1 MPANHTTPPNYR
13 YPIAYGIYASS
24 RAMYVLRGGRVAD
37 VDGTRE
43 ADVAVADGEIVAVE
57 DDTDLAAAEAD
68 ATDAEPTEI
77 NVSGNVVAPGL
88 IDAHVHLMMDGR
100 PDVATAVSDSDY
112 TASYRAASNLHAA
125 LEAGVTTVRD
135 LGSRGTLAL
144 DAGEAV
150 AAGAIDGPRV
160 LAAGRNVIMTGG
172 HGNWF
177 GREADGPA
185 EVRKAAREQL
195 KAGADVLK
203 CMATGGV
210 LTEGA
215 VTGAPELTP
224 AELSA
229 FTDAA
234 APTDTPTAA
243 HAHGE
248 IGIKNAVEAG
258 ITSVEHGT
266 FMDREAAEMM
276 ADRGTYWVPTASALR
291 GIVDNGVEAGIPE
304 SAVAKAEDAAD
315 RFADAWKHALAADVP
330 IAMGTDA
337 GTPFNF
343 FEEIPR
349 ELSLMVEYGLSPA
362 DALEAAT
369 VNGADLLGL
378 DDVGRVAEGY
388 RADLVVLDADPNA
401 DVTAWQDPEA
411 VFADGKQVV

>member
-1 MPANHTTPPNYR
+1 M
-13 YPIAYGIYASS
+13 
-24 RAMYVLRGGRVAD
+24 
-37 VDGTRE
+37 
-43 ADVAVADGEIVAVE
+43 AVADGEIVAVGDPE
-57 DDTDLAAAEAD
+57 AVDEAVATLADGEEATEVD
-68 ATDAEPTEI
+68 AT
-77 NVSGNVVAPGL
+77 GKVVAPGL
-88 IDAHVHLMMDGR
+88 IDAHVHVMMDGR

-112 TASYRAASNLHAA
+112 TASYRAAGNLEAA
-125 LEAGVTTVRD
+125 VAAGVTTVRD

-150 AAGAIDGPRV
+150 AAGQIDGARV
-160 LAAGRNVIMTGG
+160 LACGRNVIMTGG

-195 KAGADVLK
+195 KDGADVLK

-215 VTGAPELTP
+215 VTGAPELTSE
-224 AELSA
+224 ELAA

-248 IGIKNAVEAG
+248 VGIKNAVEAG
-258 ITSVEHGT
+258 ISSIEHGT

-276 ADRGTYWVPTASALR
+276 AERGTYWVPTASALR
-291 GIVDNGVEAGIPE
+291 GIVENGVEAGIPE
-304 SAVAKAEDAAD
+304 DAVAKAEDAAD
-315 RFADAWKHALAADVP
+315 RFDDAWDHALEADVP

-343 FEEIPR
+343 FGDIPR
-349 ELSLMVEYGLSPA
+349 ELSYMVEYGLSPA
-362 DALEAAT
+362 AALEAAT
-369 VNGADLLGL
+369 VNAADLLGL
-378 DDVGRVAEGY
+378 DDVGRVEDGY
-388 RADLVVLDADPNA
+388 RADLVLLDADPTE
-401 DVTAWQDPEA
+401 DVEAWQEPEA
-411 VFADGKQVV
+411 VFAAGERVA

>member
-1 MPANHTTPPNYR
+1 
-13 YPIAYGIYASS
+13 
-24 RAMYVLRGGRVAD
+24 MYLLRGGRVAD
-37 VDGTRE
+37 VEGTRE
-43 ADVAVADGEIVAVE
+43 GNVAIADGEIAAVG
-57 DDTDLAAAEAD
+57 DDVD
-68 ATDAEPTEI
+68 AGEIDAGGGGDEVEVTEI
-77 NVSGNVVAPGL
+77 DVSGRVVAPGL
-88 IDAHVHLMMDGR
+88 VDAHVHLMMDGR

-112 TASYRAASNLHAA
+112 TASYRAASNLEAA
-125 LEAGVTTVRD
+125 VEAGVTTVRD

-150 AAGAIDGPRV
+150 DAGDLDGPRV
-160 LAAGRNVIMTGG
+160 LACGRNVIMTGG

-224 AELSA
+224 DELSA

-234 APTDTPTAA
+234 APTGTPTAA

-248 IGIKNAVEAG
+248 VGIKNAVEAG

-291 GIVDNGVEAGIPE
+291 GIVENGIEAGIPAD
-304 SAVAKAEDAAD
+304 AVAKAEDAAE
-315 RFADAWKHALAADVP
+315 RFGDAWEHALDADVP

-337 GTPFNF
+337 GTPFNS
-343 FEEIPR
+343 FEGIPR
-349 ELSLMVEYGLSPA
+349 ELSLMVDHGLSPA

-369 VNGADLLGL
+369 VNGADLLDL

-388 RADLVVLDADPNA
+388 RADLVVLDADPTEDA
-401 DVTAWQDPEA
+401 DAWRDPEA
-411 VFADGKQVV
+411 VFVDGDRVV

>member
-1 MPANHTTPPNYR
+1 M
-13 YPIAYGIYASS
+13 G
-24 RAMYVLRGGRVAD
+24 
-37 VDGTRE
+37 
-43 ADVAVADGEIVAVE
+43 VADGEIVAVGDPE
-57 DDTDLAAAEAD
+57 TVDEAVGGLADGAAA
-68 ATDAEPTEI
+68 TE
-77 NVSGNVVAPGL
+77 VDGAGKVVAPGL
-88 IDAHVHLMMDGR
+88 IDAHVHVMMDGR
-100 PDVATAVSDSDY
+100 PDVATAVADSDY
-112 TASYRAASNLHAA
+112 TASYRAASNLEAA
-125 LEAGVTTVRD
+125 VAAGVTTVRD

-150 AAGAIDGPRV
+150 ADGKFDGPRV
-160 LAAGRNVIMTGG
+160 LACGRNVIMTGG

-224 AELSA
+224 EELAA

-248 IGIKNAVEAG
+248 VGIKNAVEAG
-258 ITSVEHGT
+258 ISSVEHGT

-276 ADRGTYWVPTASALR
+276 AERGTYWVPTASALR

-304 SAVAKAEDAAD
+304 DAVAKAEDAAD
-315 RFADAWKHALAADVP
+315 RFDDAWDHALAADVP

-343 FEEIPR
+343 FEDIPQ
-349 ELSLMVEYGLSPA
+349 ELAYMVEYGLSPEA
-362 DALEAAT
+362 ALEAAT
-369 VNGADLLGL
+369 VNAADLLGL
-378 DDVGRVAEGY
+378 DDVGRVEAGY
-388 RADLVVLDADPNA
+388 RADLLVLDADPTE
-401 DVTAWQDPEA
+401 DVEAWRDPEA
-411 VFADGKQVV
+411 VFAAGERVA

>member
-1 MPANHTTPPNYR
+1 M
-13 YPIAYGIYASS
+13 
-24 RAMYVLRGGRVAD
+24 AD
-37 VDGTRE
+37 AAGTRE
-43 ADVAVADGEIVAVE
+43 ADVAVADGEIVAVGDSGAV
-57 DDTDLAAAEAD
+57 DDAVAERD
-68 ATDAEPTEI
+68 AGGATE
-77 NVSGNVVAPGL
+77 VDVDGRVVAPGL
-88 IDAHVHLMMDGR
+88 IDAHVHVMMDGR
-100 PDVATAVSDSDY
+100 PDVSTAVSDSDY
-112 TASYRAASNLHAA
+112 AASYRAASNLAA
-125 LEAGVTTVRD
+125 AVEAGVTTVRD

-150 AAGAIDGPRV
+150 AAGDIDGARV
-160 LAAGRNVIMTGG
+160 LACGRNVIMTGG

-224 AELSA
+224 EELAA

-248 IGIKNAVEAG
+248 VGIKNAVEAG
-258 ITSVEHGT
+258 ISSIEHGT
-266 FMDREAAEMM
+266 FMGREAAEMM
-276 ADRGTYWVPTASALR
+276 AERGTYWVPTASALR

-304 SAVAKAEDAAD
+304 DAVAKAEDAAE
-315 RFADAWKHALAADVP
+315 RFDDAWDHAIDAGVP

-343 FEEIPR
+343 FEEIPQ
-349 ELSLMVEYGLSPA
+349 EMAHMVDYGLSPER
-362 DALEAAT
+362 ALEAAT
-369 VNGADLLGL
+369 VNAADLLGL
-378 DDVGRVAEGY
+378 DDVGRVAEGH
-388 RADLVVLDADPNA
+388 RADLVVLDADPTE
-401 DVTAWQDPEA
+401 DVEAWQEPDA
-411 VFADGKQVV
+411 VFARGDRVA

>member
-1 MPANHTTPPNYR
+1 MHV
-13 YPIAYGIYASS
+13 I
-24 RAMYVLRGGRVAD
+24 RGGRVVD

-43 ADVAVADGEIVAVE
+43 ADVAVADGEIAAVGPDAVAEIGGE
-57 DDTDLAAAEAD
+57 DEVDAE
-68 ATDAEPTEI
+68 TDA
-77 NVSGNVVAPGL
+77 SGSVVAPGL
-88 IDAHVHLMMDGR
+88 IDAHVHVMMDGR

-112 TASYRAASNLHAA
+112 TASYRATGNLRDA

-135 LGSRGTLAL
+135 LGSRETLAL
-144 DAGEAV
+144 DADEAV
-150 AAGAIDGPRV
+150 AAGHIDGPRV

-195 KAGADVLK
+195 QAGADVLK

-224 AELSA
+224 EELAA

-234 APTDTPTAA
+234 APTGTPTAA

-248 IGIKNAVEAG
+248 EGIKNAVEAG
-258 ITSVEHGT
+258 VSSVEHGT

-291 GIVDNGVEAGIPE
+291 GIVDNGIEAGIPE
-304 SAVAKAEDAAD
+304 DAVAKAEDAAG
-315 RFADAWKHALAADVP
+315 RFDDAWDRALAADVP

-343 FEEIPR
+343 FAEIPR
-349 ELSLMVEYGLSPA
+349 ELEYMVDYGLSPEG
-362 DALEAAT
+362 ALEAAT
-369 VNGADLLGL
+369 VNAADLLGL

-388 RADLVVLDADPNA
+388 RADLVVLDADPTE
-401 DVTAWQDPEA
+401 DVTAWQEPET
-411 VFADGKQVV
+411 VFAAGERVE

>member
-1 MPANHTTPPNYR
+1 M
-13 YPIAYGIYASS
+13 
-24 RAMYVLRGGRVAD
+24 AD
-37 VDGTRE
+37 AAGTRE
-43 ADVAVADGEIVAVE
+43 ADVAVADGEIVAVGE
-57 DDTDLAAAEAD
+57 VDDAVAD
-68 ATDAEPTEI
+68 RDGEPTE
-77 NVSGNVVAPGL
+77 VDVDGRVVAPGL
-88 IDAHVHLMMDGR
+88 IDAHVHAMMDGR
-100 PDVATAVSDSDY
+100 PDVSTAVSESDY
-112 TASYRAASNLHAA
+112 TASYRAASNLEAA
-125 LEAGVTTVRD
+125 VEAGVTTVRD

-150 AAGAIDGPRV
+150 AAGEIDGPRV
-160 LAAGRNVIMTGG
+160 LACGRNVIMTGG

-224 AELSA
+224 EELAA

-248 IGIKNAVEAG
+248 EGIKNAVEAG
-258 ITSVEHGT
+258 ISSVEHGT

-276 ADRGTYWVPTASALR
+276 AERGTYWVPTASALR

-304 SAVAKAEDAAD
+304 DAVAKAEDAAN
-315 RFADAWKHALAADVP
+315 RFDDAWDHALDAGVS

-343 FEEIPR
+343 FADIPQ
-349 ELSLMVEYGLSPA
+349 EMAYMVDYGLSPER
-362 DALEAAT
+362 ALEAAT
-369 VNGADLLGL
+369 VNAADLLGL
-378 DDVGRVAEGY
+378 DDVGRVEEGY
-388 RADLVVLDADPNA
+388 VADLVVLDADPTE
-401 DVTAWQDPEA
+401 DVEAWQEPEA
-411 VFADGKQVV
+411 VFARGERVV

>member
-1 MPANHTTPPNYR
+1 MAHGDAHLFT
-13 YPIAYGIYASS
+13 
-24 RAMYVLRGGRVAD
+24 GGRVAD
-37 VDGTRE
+37 AEGTRR
-43 ADVAVADGEIVAVE
+43 ADVAVVDGEIAAVGDPE
-57 DDTDLAAAEAD
+57 TVAD
-68 ATDAEPTEI
+68 AVADVPDEDLEPVDA
-77 NVSGNVVAPGL
+77 SDRVVAPGL
-88 IDAHVHLMMDGR
+88 IDAHVHVMMDGR
-100 PDVATAVSDSDY
+100 PDVSTAVSDSDY
-112 TASYRAASNLHAA
+112 TASYRAASNLEAA
-125 LEAGVTTVRD
+125 VSNGVTTVRD

-150 AAGAIDGPRV
+150 AAGEIDGPRV
-160 LAAGRNVIMTGG
+160 LACGRNVIMTGG

-224 AELSA
+224 EELAA

-248 IGIKNAVEAG
+248 KGIKNAVEAG
-258 ITSVEHGT
+258 ISSVEHGT

-276 ADRGTYWVPTASALR
+276 AERGTYWVPTASALR

-304 SAVAKAEDAAD
+304 DAVAKAEDAAD
-315 RFADAWKHALAADVP
+315 RFDDAWDHALEAGVS

-343 FEEIPR
+343 FEEIPQ
-349 ELSLMVEYGLSPA
+349 ELAYMVDYGLSPER
-362 DALEAAT
+362 ALEAAT
-369 VNGADLLGL
+369 VNAADLLGL
-378 DDVGRVAEGY
+378 DDVGRVEEGY
-388 RADLVVLDADPNA
+388 QADLVVLDADPNE
-401 DVTAWQDPEA
+401 DVAAWQDPEA
-411 VFADGKQVV
+411 VFARGERVE

>member
-1 MPANHTTPPNYR
+1 MAHSGAHLFT
-13 YPIAYGIYASS
+13 
-24 RAMYVLRGGRVAD
+24 GGRVAD
-37 VDGTRE
+37 AEGTRL
-43 ADVAVADGEIVAVE
+43 ADVAVVDGDIAAVGDPEAVE
-57 DDTDLAAAEAD
+57 RAVDDVPDADLERVD
-68 ATDAEPTEI
+68 A
-77 NVSGNVVAPGL
+77 SGRVVAPGL
-88 IDAHVHLMMDGR
+88 IDAHVHVMMDGR
-100 PDVATAVSDSDY
+100 PDVSTAVSESDY
-112 TASYRAASNLHAA
+112 TASYRAAGNLDAA
-125 LEAGVTTVRD
+125 LSAGVTTVRD

-150 AAGAIDGPRV
+150 AAGEIDGPRV
-160 LAAGRNVIMTGG
+160 LACGRNVIMTGG

-224 AELSA
+224 EELAA

-248 IGIKNAVEAG
+248 EGIKNAVEAG
-258 ITSVEHGT
+258 ISSVEHGT

-276 ADRGTYWVPTASALR
+276 AERGTYWVPTASALR
-291 GIVDNGVEAGIPE
+291 GIADHGVEAGIPE
-304 SAVAKAEDAAD
+304 DAVAKAEDAVD
-315 RFADAWKHALAADVP
+315 RFDDAWDHALAADVP

-343 FEEIPR
+343 FADIPQ
-349 ELSLMVEYGLSPA
+349 ELAYMVDYGLSPER
-362 DALEAAT
+362 ALEAAT
-369 VNGADLLGL
+369 VNAADLLGL

-388 RADLVVLDADPNA
+388 AADLVVLDADPTE
-401 DVTAWQDPEA
+401 DVTAWQDPAA
-411 VFADGKQVV
+411 VFARGDRVA

>member
-1 MPANHTTPPNYR
+1 
-13 YPIAYGIYASS
+13 
-24 RAMYVLRGGRVAD
+24 MYVLRGGRVAD
-37 VDGTRE
+37 AAGTRE
-43 ADVAVADGEIVAVE
+43 ADVAVADGEIVAVGDSGAV
-57 DDTDLAAAEAD
+57 DDAVAERD
-68 ATDAEPTEI
+68 AGGATE
-77 NVSGNVVAPGL
+77 VDVDGRVVAPGL
-88 IDAHVHLMMDGR
+88 IDAHVHVMMDGR
-100 PDVATAVSDSDY
+100 PDVSTAVSDSDY
-112 TASYRAASNLHAA
+112 AASYRAASNLAA
-125 LEAGVTTVRD
+125 AVEAGVTTVRD

-150 AAGAIDGPRV
+150 AAGDIDGARV
-160 LAAGRNVIMTGG
+160 LACGRNVIMTGG

-224 AELSA
+224 EELAA

-248 IGIKNAVEAG
+248 VGIKNAVEAG
-258 ITSVEHGT
+258 ISSIEHGT

-276 ADRGTYWVPTASALR
+276 AERGTYWVPTASALR

-304 SAVAKAEDAAD
+304 DAVAKAEDAAE
-315 RFADAWKHALAADVP
+315 RFDDAWDHAIDAGVP

-343 FEEIPR
+343 FEEIPQ
-349 ELSLMVEYGLSPA
+349 EMAHMVDYGLSPER
-362 DALEAAT
+362 ALEAAT
-369 VNGADLLGL
+369 VNAADLLGL
-378 DDVGRVAEGY
+378 DDVGRVAEGH
-388 RADLVVLDADPNA
+388 RADLVVLDADPTE
-401 DVTAWQDPEA
+401 DVEAWQEPDA
-411 VFADGKQVV
+411 VFARGDRVA

>member
-1 MPANHTTPPNYR
+1 
-13 YPIAYGIYASS
+13 
-24 RAMYVLRGGRVAD
+24 
-37 VDGTRE
+37 
-43 ADVAVADGEIVAVE
+43 
-57 DDTDLAAAEAD
+57 
-68 ATDAEPTEI
+68 
-77 NVSGNVVAPGL
+77 
-88 IDAHVHLMMDGR
+88 
-100 PDVATAVSDSDY
+100 
-112 TASYRAASNLHAA
+112 
-125 LEAGVTTVRD
+125 
-135 LGSRGTLAL
+135 
-144 DAGEAV
+144 
-150 AAGAIDGPRV
+150 
-160 LAAGRNVIMTGG
+160 MTGG

-224 AELSA
+224 EELDA

-248 IGIKNAVEAG
+248 EGIKNAVEAG
-258 ITSVEHGT
+258 ISSVEHGT

-276 ADRGTYWVPTASALR
+276 AERGTYWVPTASALR

-304 SAVAKAEDAAD
+304 DAVTKAEDAAD
-315 RFADAWKHALAADVP
+315 RFDGAWDHALEAGVS

-343 FEEIPR
+343 FADIPQ
-349 ELSLMVEYGLSPA
+349 EMAYMVDYGLSPER
-362 DALEAAT
+362 ALEAAT
-369 VNGADLLGL
+369 VNAADLLGL

-388 RADLVVLDADPNA
+388 RADLVLLDADPNE

-411 VFADGKQVV
+411 VFARGERVE

>member
-1 MPANHTTPPNYR
+1 M
-13 YPIAYGIYASS
+13 
-24 RAMYVLRGGRVAD
+24 
-37 VDGTRE
+37 
-43 ADVAVADGEIVAVE
+43 AVADGEIVAVGDPE
-57 DDTDLAAAEAD
+57 TVDEAVAALADGETATEVDAAGK
-68 ATDAEPTEI
+68 I
-77 NVSGNVVAPGL
+77 VAPGL
-88 IDAHVHLMMDGR
+88 IDAHVHVMMDGR

-112 TASYRAASNLHAA
+112 TASYRAAGNLQAA
-125 LEAGVTTVRD
+125 VAAGVTTVRD

-144 DAGEAV
+144 DAGRAVEAGEIE
-150 AAGAIDGPRV
+150 GARV
-160 LAAGRNVIMTGG
+160 VGCGRNVIMTGG

-195 KAGADVLK
+195 KDGADVLK

-224 AELSA
+224 EELAA

-248 IGIKNAVEAG
+248 AGIKNAVEAG
-258 ITSVEHGT
+258 ISSIEHGT

-291 GIVDNGVEAGIPE
+291 GIVENGVEAGIPE
-304 SAVAKAEDAAD
+304 DAVAKAEDAAD
-315 RFADAWKHALAADVP
+315 RFDDAWDHALEADVP

-343 FEEIPR
+343 FEDIPR
-349 ELSLMVEYGLSPA
+349 ELSYMVEHGLSPEA
-362 DALEAAT
+362 ALEAAT
-369 VNGADLLGL
+369 VNAADLLGL
-378 DDVGRVAEGY
+378 DDVGRVEEGY
-388 RADLVVLDADPNA
+388 RADLLVLDADPTE
-401 DVTAWQDPEA
+401 DVEAWRDPEA
-411 VFADGKQVV
+411 VFAAGDRVA

>member
-1 MPANHTTPPNYR
+1 M
-13 YPIAYGIYASS
+13 
-24 RAMYVLRGGRVAD
+24 VD

-43 ADVAVADGEIVAVE
+43 ADVAVADGEIIAVGPDAVAEIGGE
-57 DDTDLAAAEAD
+57 DAVDSE
-68 ATDAEPTEI
+68 TDA
-77 NVSGNVVAPGL
+77 SGSVVAPGL
-88 IDAHVHLMMDGR
+88 IDAHVHVMMDGR

-112 TASYRAASNLHAA
+112 TASYRAAGNLRDA

-150 AAGAIDGPRV
+150 AAGEIDGPRV
-160 LAAGRNVIMTGG
+160 LACGRNVIMTGG

-224 AELSA
+224 DELAA

-248 IGIKNAVEAG
+248 RGIKNAVEAG
-258 ITSVEHGT
+258 ITSIEHGT

-276 ADRGTYWVPTASALR
+276 AERGTYWVPTASALR
-291 GIVDNGVEAGIPE
+291 GIADNGVEAGIPE
-304 SAVAKAEDAAD
+304 DAVAKAEDAAD
-315 RFADAWKHALAADVP
+315 RFDDAWDRALDADVP

-343 FEEIPR
+343 FGDIPR
-349 ELSLMVEYGLSPA
+349 ELEYMVDYGLSPEG
-362 DALEAAT
+362 ALEAAT
-369 VNGADLLGL
+369 VNAADLLGL
-378 DDVGRVAEGY
+378 DDVGRIEGGY
-388 RADLVVLDADPNA
+388 RADLVVLDADPTE
-401 DVTAWQDPEA
+401 DVTAWREPDA
-411 VFADGKQVV
+411 VFAAGDQVA

>member
-1 MPANHTTPPNYR
+1 M
-13 YPIAYGIYASS
+13 
-24 RAMYVLRGGRVAD
+24 AD
-37 VDGTRE
+37 AAGTRE
-43 ADVAVADGEIVAVE
+43 ADVAVADGEIVAVGDSGAV
-57 DDTDLAAAEAD
+57 DDAVAERD
-68 ATDAEPTEI
+68 AGGATE
-77 NVSGNVVAPGL
+77 VDVDGRVVAPGL
-88 IDAHVHLMMDGR
+88 IDAHVHVMMDGR
-100 PDVATAVSDSDY
+100 PDVSTAVSDSDY
-112 TASYRAASNLHAA
+112 AASYRAASNLAA
-125 LEAGVTTVRD
+125 AVEAGVTTVRD

-150 AAGAIDGPRV
+150 AAGDIDGARV
-160 LAAGRNVIMTGG
+160 LACGRNVIMTGG

-224 AELSA
+224 EELAA

-248 IGIKNAVEAG
+248 EGIKNAVEAG
-258 ITSVEHGT
+258 ISSVEHGT

-276 ADRGTYWVPTASALR
+276 AERGTYWVPTASALR

-304 SAVAKAEDAAD
+304 DAVAKAEDAAE
-315 RFADAWKHALAADVP
+315 RFDDAWDHALDAGVP

-343 FEEIPR
+343 FEEIPQ
-349 ELSLMVEYGLSPA
+349 EMAHMVDYGLSPER
-362 DALEAAT
+362 ALEAAT
-369 VNGADLLGL
+369 VNAADLLGL
-378 DDVGRVAEGY
+378 DDVGRVAEGH
-388 RADLVVLDADPNA
+388 RADLVVLDADPTE
-401 DVTAWQDPEA
+401 DVEAWQEPDA
-411 VFADGKQVV
+411 VFARGDRVA

>member
-1 MPANHTTPPNYR
+1 
-13 YPIAYGIYASS
+13 
-24 RAMYVLRGGRVAD
+24 MYVLRGGRVAD
-37 VDGTRE
+37 VDGTRK
-43 ADVAVADGEIVAVE
+43 ADVAVADGEIVAVGDPE
-57 DDTDLAAAEAD
+57 TVDAAVDEAD
-68 ATDAEPTEI
+68 GEAATVEAD
-77 NVSGNVVAPGL
+77 GKVVAPGL
-88 IDAHVHLMMDGR
+88 IDAHVHVMMDGR
-100 PDVATAVSDSDY
+100 PDVSTAVSDSDY
-112 TASYRAASNLHAA
+112 TASYRTAGNLEAAV
-125 LEAGVTTVRD
+125 EAGVTTVRD

-150 AAGAIDGPRV
+150 AAGDLTGPRV
-160 LAAGRNVIMTGG
+160 LACGRNVIMTGG

-224 AELSA
+224 EELEA

-234 APTDTPTAA
+234 APTNTPTAA

-248 IGIKNAVEAG
+248 EGIKNAVEAG
-258 ITSVEHGT
+258 ISSVEHGT

-276 ADRGTYWVPTASALR
+276 AARGTYWVPTASALR
-291 GIVDNGVEAGIPE
+291 GIVENGVEAGIPE
-304 SAVAKAEDAAD
+304 DAVAKAEDAAD
-315 RFADAWKHALAADVP
+315 RFDDAWDHALDADVL

-343 FEEIPR
+343 FRDIPR
-349 ELSLMVEYGLSPA
+349 ELEYMVEYGLSPER
-362 DALEAAT
+362 ALEAAT
-369 VNGADLLGL
+369 ANAADLLGL
-378 DDVGRVAEGY
+378 DDVGRVAEGC
-388 RADLVVLDADPNA
+388 RADLVVLDGDPTE
-401 DVTAWQDPEA
+401 DVTAWREPDA
-411 VFADGKQVV
+411 VFARGERVV

>member
-1 MPANHTTPPNYR
+1 M
-13 YPIAYGIYASS
+13 
-24 RAMYVLRGGRVAD
+24 
-37 VDGTRE
+37 
-43 ADVAVADGEIVAVE
+43 AVADGEIVAVGDPE
-57 DDTDLAAAEAD
+57 AVDEAVATLADGEEATEVD
-68 ATDAEPTEI
+68 AT
-77 NVSGNVVAPGL
+77 GKVVAPGL
-88 IDAHVHLMMDGR
+88 IDAHVHVMMDGR

-112 TASYRAASNLHAA
+112 TASYRAAGNLEAA
-125 LEAGVTTVRD
+125 VAAGVTTVRD

-150 AAGAIDGPRV
+150 AAGQIDGARV
-160 LAAGRNVIMTGG
+160 VGCGRNVIMTGG

-195 KAGADVLK
+195 KDGADVLK

-224 AELSA
+224 EELAA

-248 IGIKNAVEAG
+248 VGIKNAVEAG
-258 ITSVEHGT
+258 ISSIEHGT

-276 ADRGTYWVPTASALR
+276 AERGTYWVPTASALR
-291 GIVDNGVEAGIPE
+291 GIVENGVEAGIPE
-304 SAVAKAEDAAD
+304 DAVAKAEDAAD
-315 RFADAWKHALAADVP
+315 RFDDAWDHALEADVP

-343 FEEIPR
+343 FEDIPR
-349 ELSLMVEYGLSPA
+349 ELSYMVEYGLSPA
-362 DALEAAT
+362 AALEAAT
-369 VNGADLLGL
+369 VNAADLLGL
-378 DDVGRVAEGY
+378 DDVGRVEDGY
-388 RADLVVLDADPNA
+388 RADLVLLDADPTE
-401 DVTAWQDPEA
+401 DVEAWQEPAA
-411 VFADGKQVV
+411 VFAAGERVA

>member
-1 MPANHTTPPNYR
+1 M
-13 YPIAYGIYASS
+13 
-24 RAMYVLRGGRVAD
+24 
-37 VDGTRE
+37 VDAAGTRE
-43 ADVAVADGEIVAVE
+43 ADVAVADGEVVAVGE
-57 DDTDLAAAEAD
+57 PGAVDDAIAAREGDPAELD
-68 ATDAEPTEI
+68 
-77 NVSGNVVAPGL
+77 VGGQVVAPGL
-88 IDAHVHLMMDGR
+88 IDAHVHVMMDGR
-100 PDVATAVSDSDY
+100 PDVSTAVADSDY
-112 TASYRAASNLHAA
+112 TASYRAASNLDAA
-125 LEAGVTTVRD
+125 VSAGVTTVRD

-150 AAGAIDGPRV
+150 SAGKIDGPRV
-160 LAAGRNVIMTGG
+160 IACGRNVIMTGG

-224 AELSA
+224 EELAA

-248 IGIKNAVEAG
+248 VGIKNAVEAG
-258 ITSVEHGT
+258 ISSVEHGT

-276 ADRGTYWVPTASALR
+276 AERGTYWVPTASALR

-304 SAVAKAEDAAD
+304 DAVAKAEDAAD
-315 RFADAWKHALAADVP
+315 RFDDAWDHALEAGVP

-343 FEEIPR
+343 FGEIPQ
-349 ELSLMVEYGLSPA
+349 EMAYMVDYGLSPER
-362 DALEAAT
+362 ALEAAT
-369 VNGADLLGL
+369 VNAADLLGL
-378 DDVGRVAEGY
+378 DDVGLVEEGY
-388 RADLVVLDADPNA
+388 RADLVVLDADPTE
-401 DVTAWQDPEA
+401 DVEAWQDPDA
-411 VFADGKQVV
+411 VFARGERVE

>member
-1 MPANHTTPPNYR
+1 MANAA
-13 YPIAYGIYASS
+13 AYLFA
-24 RAMYVLRGGRVAD
+24 GGRVAD
-37 VDGTRE
+37 ADGTRT
-43 ADVAVADGEIVAVE
+43 ADVAIVDGEIAAVGDPEAVE
-57 DDTDLAAAEAD
+57 RAVDDVPDADLERVD
-68 ATDAEPTEI
+68 ASDR
-77 NVSGNVVAPGL
+77 VVAPGL
-88 IDAHVHLMMDGR
+88 IDAHVHVMMDGR
-100 PDVATAVSDSDY
+100 PDVSTAVSESDY
-112 TASYRAASNLHAA
+112 TASYRAAGNLDAA
-125 LEAGVTTVRD
+125 LSAGVTTVRD

-150 AAGAIDGPRV
+150 AAGEIDGPRV
-160 LAAGRNVIMTGG
+160 LACGRNVIMTGG

-224 AELSA
+224 EELAA

-248 IGIKNAVEAG
+248 EGIKNAVEAG
-258 ITSVEHGT
+258 ISSVEHGT

-276 ADRGTYWVPTASALR
+276 AERGTYWVPTASALR

-304 SAVAKAEDAAD
+304 DAVAKAEDAAD
-315 RFADAWKHALAADVP
+315 RFDDAWDHALDAGVP

-343 FEEIPR
+343 FADIPQ
-349 ELSLMVEYGLSPA
+349 ELAYMVDYGLSPER
-362 DALEAAT
+362 ALEAAT
-369 VNGADLLGL
+369 VNAADLLGL
-378 DDVGRVAEGY
+378 DDVGRVEEGY
-388 RADLVVLDADPNA
+388 AADLVVLDADPTE
-401 DVTAWQDPEA
+401 DVTAWQDPAA
-411 VFADGKQVV
+411 VFARGDRVA

>member
-1 MPANHTTPPNYR
+1 
-13 YPIAYGIYASS
+13 
-24 RAMYVLRGGRVAD
+24 MYVLRGGRVAD
-37 VDGTRE
+37 AAGTRE
-43 ADVAVADGEIVAVE
+43 ADVAVADGEIVAVGDSGAV
-57 DDTDLAAAEAD
+57 DDAVAERD
-68 ATDAEPTEI
+68 AGGATE
-77 NVSGNVVAPGL
+77 VDVDGRVVAPGL
-88 IDAHVHLMMDGR
+88 IDAHVHVMMDGR
-100 PDVATAVSDSDY
+100 PDVSTAVSDSDY
-112 TASYRAASNLHAA
+112 AASYRAASNLEAA
-125 LEAGVTTVRD
+125 VEAGVTTVRD

-144 DAGEAV
+144 DAGEAI
-150 AAGAIDGPRV
+150 AAGDIDGPRV
-160 LAAGRNVIMTGG
+160 LACGRNVIMTGG

-224 AELSA
+224 EELAA

-248 IGIKNAVEAG
+248 VGIKNAVEAG
-258 ITSVEHGT
+258 ISSIEHGT

-276 ADRGTYWVPTASALR
+276 AERGTYWVPTASALR
-291 GIVDNGVEAGIPE
+291 GIVDNGIEAGIPE
-304 SAVAKAEDAAD
+304 DAVAKAEDAAE
-315 RFADAWKHALAADVP
+315 RFGDAWDHALDAGVP

-343 FEEIPR
+343 FEEIPQ
-349 ELSLMVEYGLSPA
+349 EMGYMVDYGLSPER
-362 DALEAAT
+362 ALEAAT
-369 VNGADLLGL
+369 VNAADLLGL
-378 DDVGRVAEGY
+378 DDVGLVAEGY
-388 RADLVVLDADPNA
+388 RADLVVLDADPTE
-401 DVTAWQDPEA
+401 DVEAWRDPDA
-411 VFADGKQVV
+411 VFARGERVA

>member
-1 MPANHTTPPNYR
+1 
-13 YPIAYGIYASS
+13 
-24 RAMYVLRGGRVAD
+24 MYVLRGGRAAD
-37 VDGTRE
+37 AAGTRE
-43 ADVAVADGEIVAVE
+43 ADVAVADGEVVAVGE
-57 DDTDLAAAEAD
+57 PKAVDEAIAARD
-68 ATDAEPTEI
+68 GEPTE
-77 NVSGNVVAPGL
+77 VDVGGRVVAPGL
-88 IDAHVHLMMDGR
+88 IDAHVHVMMDGR
-100 PDVATAVSDSDY
+100 PDVSTAVSESDY
-112 TASYRAASNLHAA
+112 AASYRAASNLDAA
-125 LEAGVTTVRD
+125 VSAGVTTVRD

-150 AAGAIDGPRV
+150 AAGDIPGPRV
-160 LAAGRNVIMTGG
+160 LACGRNVIMTGG

-224 AELSA
+224 EELAA

-248 IGIKNAVEAG
+248 VGIKNAVEAG
-258 ITSVEHGT
+258 ISSVEHGT

-276 ADRGTYWVPTASALR
+276 AERGTYWVPTASALR
-291 GIVDNGVEAGIPE
+291 GIVENGVEAGIPE
-304 SAVAKAEDAAD
+304 DAVAKAEDAAD
-315 RFADAWKHALAADVP
+315 RFEDAWDHALEAGVP

-343 FEEIPR
+343 FAEIPD
-349 ELSLMVEYGLSPA
+349 ELAHMVEHGLSPER
-362 DALEAAT
+362 ALAAAT
-369 VNGADLLGL
+369 VNAADLLGL
-378 DDVGRVAEGY
+378 DDVGRVEEGY
-388 RADLVVLDADPNA
+388 QADLVVLEADPNE

-411 VFADGKQVV
+411 VFARGERVE

>member
-1 MPANHTTPPNYR
+1 
-13 YPIAYGIYASS
+13 
-24 RAMYVLRGGRVAD
+24 MYVLRGGRV
-37 VDGTRE
+37 VDAAGIRE
-43 ADVAVADGEIVAVE
+43 ADVAIADGEIVAVG
-57 DDTDLAAAEAD
+57 DDVEGDAD
-68 ATDAEPTEI
+68 DVDGEIDA
-77 NVSGNVVAPGL
+77 GGKVVAPGL
-88 IDAHVHLMMDGR
+88 IDAHVHVMMDGR
-100 PDVATAVSDSDY
+100 PDVSTAVSESDY
-112 TASYRAASNLHAA
+112 AASYRAAGNLQDAV
-125 LEAGVTTVRD
+125 EAGVTTVRD

-150 AAGAIDGPRV
+150 AAGDLDGARV
-160 LAAGRNVIMTGG
+160 LGCGRNVIMTGG

-224 AELSA
+224 EELAA

-248 IGIKNAVEAG
+248 AGIKNAVEAG
-258 ITSVEHGT
+258 ISSVEHGT

-276 ADRGTYWVPTASALR
+276 AERGTYWVPTASALR
-291 GIVDNGVEAGIPE
+291 GIVDNGVEAGIPAD
-304 SAVAKAEDAAD
+304 AVAKAEDAAD
-315 RFADAWKHALAADVP
+315 RFDDAWDHALDAGVP

-343 FEEIPR
+343 FEEIPQ
-349 ELSLMVEYGLSPA
+349 ELAYMVDYGLSPEA
-362 DALEAAT
+362 ALEAAT
-369 VNGADLLGL
+369 VNAADLLGI
-378 DDVGRVAEGY
+378 DDIGRIEEGY
-388 RADLVVLDADPNA
+388 QADLVLLDADPTE
-401 DVTAWQDPEA
+401 DVEAWQEPEA
-411 VFADGKQVV
+411 VFAAGERMV

>member
-1 MPANHTTPPNYR
+1 M
-13 YPIAYGIYASS
+13 YAF
-24 RAMYVLRGGRVAD
+24 RGGRV
-37 VDGTRE
+37 VDAAGSRE
-43 ADVAVADGEIVAVE
+43 ADVAVAGGEIVAVGGPE
-57 DDTDLAAAEAD
+57 RVDEAVAAGDDGDESGGVAEVDAA
-68 ATDAEPTEI
+68 
-77 NVSGNVVAPGL
+77 GKVVAPGL

-100 PDVATAVSDSDY
+100 PDVSTAVADSDY
-112 TASYRAASNLHAA
+112 AASYRAASNLEAA
-125 LEAGVTTVRD
+125 VEAGVTTVRD

-144 DAGEAV
+144 DAGAAV
-150 AAGAIDGPRV
+150 AAGDLDGPRV
-160 LAAGRNVIMTGG
+160 LACGRSVMMTGG

-224 AELSA
+224 EELAA

-248 IGIKNAVEAG
+248 AGIKNAVEAG

-304 SAVAKAEDAAD
+304 EAVAKGEDAAT
-315 RFADAWKHALAADVP
+315 RFDDAWDHALAADVP

-343 FEEIPR
+343 FADIPQ
-349 ELSLMVEYGLSPA
+349 ELAHMVDYGLSPEA
-362 DALEAAT
+362 ALEAAT
-369 VNGADLLGL
+369 VNAADLLGL
-378 DDVGRVAEGY
+378 DDVGRVEEGY
-388 RADLVVLDADPNA
+388 RADLVLLDADPTE
-401 DVTAWQDPEA
+401 DVEAWQEPEA
-411 VFADGKQVV
+411 VFAAGERIK